1 MESPEGRVLE
11 AEKEIAKLREAL
23 NCSRMEREL
32 LEWKMTQVEAPVIE
46 RQRAGSH
53 SQANSCTEESPT
65 KANEVP
71 YKFVDVDS
79 EIRFKLPQHEQA
91 YETGYRSMEPSTQTP
106 LNQGLTDGIHPRPSV
121 TFGMSTPV
129 ASHMV
134 NPATGSSPVSRALG
148 HTQIHGQYNTSPP
161 MGCGHDNRNYVSDAN
176 IPLTHTPF
184 TGLRQRPLLVPD
196 RYKGESSW
204 NEYEQH
210 FAACIAVNG
219 WNDCQAATFLT
230 ASLQGKALR
239 AVSTVGQGV
248 TNSYSELSRLLSQRF
263 GPTQQAENYLA
274 ELRHRRQGPKESLQE
289 LGQAIHELSSKAYPD
304 IPAASRDRLERN
316 HYIDAIESQSIREGI
331 HRSRPLSL
339 DDAIRAALETDNF
352 EKIEFQRR
360 NERLQGRP
368 LRYTRSLDHEEEQR
382 LSNIEKLLG
391 QHAHQ
396 MEALTNALLQ
406 NKKSFSEQGKKDP
419 FHKSDTPQGKEG
431 RKCYRCGDPN
441 HLIRH
446 CPMPKNNAPK
456 MGNGKQP
463 AGGSTVRLELVPG
476 PQNQPQI
483 GITQ

>member
-1 MESPEGRVLE
+1 MEDPEGRVLE
-11 AEKEIAKLREAL
+11 AEREIAKLREAL
-23 NCSRMEREL
+23 NRSRMEKEL
-32 LEWKMTQVEAPVIE
+32 LEWQMTQVEAPVIE
-46 RQRAGSH
+46 RRRAGSY
-53 SQANSCTEESPT
+53 SQAESCTEESTTRT
-65 KANEVP
+65 KEVP
-71 YKFVDVDS
+71 HKFVDVDS
-79 EIRFKLPQHEQA
+79 EIRFRLPQHD
-91 YETGYRSMEPSTQTP
+91 RSMEPSAQTP
-106 LNQGLTDGIHPRPSV
+106 LDQGITDGIRPRPSV

-129 ASHMV
+129 MHVASNTT
-134 NPATGSSPVSRALG
+134 NPAPGSSQVTRTLG
-148 HTQIHGQYNTSPP
+148 HTQIQRQYNTSPP
-161 MGCGHDNRNYVSDAN
+161 MDFGHDNRNYVSDASM
-176 IPLTHTPF
+176 PLTHTQF
-184 TGLRQRPLLVPD
+184 TGLRQRPSLVPD

-204 NEYEQH
+204 KEYEQH
-210 FAACIAVNG
+210 FEACIAVNG
-219 WNDCQAATFLT
+219 WNDSQAATFLT

-239 AVSTVGQGV
+239 AVSAVSQGV
-248 TNSYSELSRLLSQRF
+248 KNSYSELSRVLSQRF

-289 LGQAIHELSSKAYPD
+289 LGQAIHELSNKAYPD
-304 IPAASRDRLERN
+304 IPAASRDRLERS

-352 EKIEFQRR
+352 EKIELQRR

-382 LSNIEKLLG
+382 LNNIEKLLG

-406 NKKSFSEQGKKDP
+406 NKEYLSEQGKKGP
-419 FHKSDTPQGKEG
+419 FRKSDTPQGKEG

-446 CPMPKNNAPK
+446 CPIPKDNAPK

-463 AGGSTVRLELVPG
+463 AGGSTARLELEQG
-476 PQNQPQI
+476 PMNQPQP